1 MSAPV
6 RSRRTSIV
14 NIRELRGVR
23 PIVSLTAYTAP
34 MARLLDPHVDF
45 LLVGDSLGMVLYGF
59 ETTLPV
65 TLDMMIAHGAAV
77 VRGSSRALVLVDMPF
92 ASYQEG
98 PEQAFRSAARVLAET
113 GASGV
118 KLEGGEEM
126 APTIRFLTERG
137 VPVLGHV
144 GLTPQLVNT
153 FGGYRTQGRSE
164 AQTIKIKADARA
176 IAEAGA
182 FGFVLES
189 TMEPVAREIVREASV
204 PVIGIGASPACDGQ
218 ILVSEDMLGLFNEF
232 VPRHVKRF
240 AELGEG
246 VSAAV
251 AAYAKAVKARS
262 FPGPEHI
269 FQPKSVKLD

>member
-6 RSRRTSIV
+6 RSRRTTVTDIKA
-14 NIRELRGVR
+14 LRGQR

-34 MARLLDPHVDF
+34 MAAMLDPLVDF

-65 TLDMMIAHGAAV
+65 TLDIMIAHGGAV

-92 ASYQEG
+92 GSYQEG
-98 PEQAFRSAARVLAET
+98 PEQAFRSASRILKET
-113 GASGV
+113 GAAGV

-153 FGGYRTQGRSE
+153 FGGYRTQGRNE
-164 AQTIKIKADARA
+164 AQARKVKADARA
-176 IAEAGA
+176 VAEAGA
-182 FGFVLES
+182 FGFVLEG
-189 TMEPVAREIVREASV
+189 TMEPLSREITAESTV

-218 ILVSEDMLGLFNEF
+218 ILVTEDMLGLFNEF
-232 VPRHVKRF
+232 IPRHVKRYADLGQAVTDAVGRY
-240 AELGEG
+240 AEE
-246 VSAAV
+246 
-251 AAYAKAVKARS
+251 VKART
-262 FPGPEHI
+262 FPGPEHV
-269 FQPKSVKLD
+269 FKPKAG

>member
-6 RSRRTSIV
+6 RSRRTTISD
-14 NIRELRGVR
+14 IRALKGER

-77 VRGSSRALVLVDMPF
+77 VRGSEKAMVLVDMPF
-92 ASYQEG
+92 GSYQEG
-98 PEQAFRSAARVLAET
+98 REQAFRSAARVLAET
-113 GASGV
+113 GANGV

-126 APTIRFLTERG
+126 ADTIRFLTERG

-153 FGGYRTQGRSE
+153 FGGYRTQGRNE
-164 AQTIKIKADARA
+164 AQARKVRQDARA
-176 IAEAGA
+176 VADAGA
-182 FGFVLES
+182 FGFVLEG
-189 TMEPVAREIVREASV
+189 TMEPLAREIVADSPV

-232 VPRHVKRF
+232 IPRHVKRF
-240 AELGEG
+240 AELGQG
-246 VSAAV
+246 VTTAV
-251 AAYAKAVKARS
+251 AAYAEEVKART
-262 FPGPEHI
+262 FPGIEHT
-269 FQPKSVKLD
+269 FRPKASS